1 MPPAVTEEQVDIDV
15 IVVGAGWNGL
25 IGARTFLQLEP
36 NANLV
41 ILDDGKS
48 IGGVWSKEKIYPN
61 LYAQVGY
68 GMFEYSFRPMKNENV
83 TKDRYISGETIH
95 EYLFEFA
102 KENDLL
108 RRTRFETRV
117 VQVKRLPTRGWQ
129 LHLDHGAPL
138 VCQKLIYASGPTSSP
153 VIPKWPMKGFQSPII
168 HSSETGSS
176 LDMIRDVNH
185 ATVIGAA
192 KSSYD
197 TVYLLLAAGK
207 KVDWIIRDDGSGPLA
222 ITPPRYF
229 GFNAV
234 DFCSTR
240 AASSF
245 SPSIMNTTGLWY
257 RFLQRTLIG
266 MMVTSLYWRV
276 ATWLGELHA
285 GYAKSENAS
294 KLRPIPE
301 GYGIMW
307 ANAGLGV
314 ASAPDYWKVFH
325 TGDVTVHRTEVDH
338 LANGNRIYLKN
349 GAVLCSDYVILCT
362 GFEKSYRAF
371 GEDLRVECGLTYEQ
385 TAKWAKLDANGE
397 RVVNEKLPY
406 LKKNPLKTKSTHDDH
421 VLLHG
426 PSRHYRRLVVP
437 HMASSGDRSI
447 YFPGLIHSIFTPL
460 VSEFQ
465 ALWGCAYMLG
475 RLELPDQKTMEEEV
489 ATWNVWTRK
498 RYLAQGQ
505 KHAYAIYDYLSYI
518 DTLARDLGVRT
529 KRKNNPFSEMFI
541 PYRPSDYNGLLA
553 EFHEAEKRQYP
564 YHVGHRNLNDME
576 KV

>member
-1 MPPAVTEEQVDIDV
+1 
-15 IVVGAGWNGL
+15 
-25 IGARTFLQLEP
+25 
-36 NANLV
+36 
-41 ILDDGKS
+41 
-48 IGGVWSKEKIYPN
+48 
-61 LYAQVGY
+61 
-68 GMFEYSFRPMKNENV
+68 MKNEKV
-83 TKDRYISGETIH
+83 TKDRYIPGETIH
-95 EYLFEFA
+95 EYLHKFA
-102 KENDLL
+102 KDNDLL

-117 VQVKRLPTRGWQ
+117 DEVKRLPTGGWQ
-129 LHLDHGAPL
+129 LNLEHGAPL

-153 VIPKWPMKGFQSPII
+153 VIPKWPVKDFTSPII

-176 LDMIRDVNH
+176 LDKIQDIDR

-207 KVDWIIRDDGSGPLA
+207 KVDWIIREDGSGPLA

-266 MMVTSLYWRV
+266 MMVTSIYWRV

-325 TGDVTVHRTEVDH
+325 AGDVTVHRTEVDH
-338 LANGNRIYLKN
+338 AANGNQIYLKN
-349 GAVLCSDYVILCT
+349 GTVVCSDYVILCT

-371 GEDLRVECGLTYEQ
+371 GEDLRAECGLTYEQ
-385 TAKWAKLDANGE
+385 NVKWAKLDAYGE
-397 RVVNEKLPY
+397 RVVNQKLPY
-406 LKKNPLKTKSTHDDH
+406 LKENPIKRKSTHEDLA
-421 VLLHG
+421 LLHG

-437 HMASSGDRSI
+437 HLASDGDRSI

-465 ALWGCAYMLG
+465 ALWGCAFMLG
-475 RLELPDQKTMEEEV
+475 RLELPDQETMEEEV

-498 RYLAQGQ
+498 RYLTQGQ

-518 DTLARDLGVRT
+518 DTLARDLGIRT
-529 KRKNNPFSEMFI
+529 KRKSNPFSEMFI

-553 EFHEAEKRQYP
+553 EFYEAEKRLYP
-564 YHVGHRNLNDME
+564 YHVGHKTLSDME

>member
-1 MPPAVTEEQVDIDV
+1 M
-15 IVVGAGWNGL
+15 N
-25 IGARTFLQLEP
+25 
-36 NANLV
+36 NLV
-41 ILDDGKS
+41 ILDNGKS

-68 GMFEYSFRPMKNENV
+68 GMFEYSFRPMRNDNV
-83 TKDRYISGETIH
+83 TEDRYIAGETVH
-95 EYLFEFA
+95 NYLNDFA
-102 KENDLL
+102 VENDLI
-108 RRTRFETRV
+108 RRTRLETHV
-117 VQVKRLPTRGWQ
+117 DQVEKLSTGEWRL
-129 LHLDHGAPL
+129 HIAHSASI

-153 VIPKWPMKGFQSPII
+153 VIPQWPKKDFNQPII
-168 HSSETGSS
+168 HSSEVGTSTDA
-176 LDMIRDVNH
+176 LHEIDR
-185 ATVIGAA
+185 ATVVGAA

-207 KVDWIIRDDGSGPLA
+207 KVDWIIREDGSGPLA

-240 AASSF
+240 AAATF
-245 SPSIMNTTGLWY
+245 SPSIMNTAGLWY
-257 RFLQRTLIG
+257 RFFQRTAIG
-266 MMVTSLYWRV
+266 MMLTMLYWRI

-294 KLRPIPE
+294 KLRPIPK

-314 ASAPDYWKVFH
+314 ASAPNYWKVFH
-325 TGDVTVHRTEVDH
+325 AGDVSVHRTEIDH
-338 LANGNRIYLKN
+338 FALGNKIYLKN
-349 GAVLCSDYVILCT
+349 GVILSTDYVILCT

-371 GEDLRVECGLTYEQ
+371 GKELRVECGLTYDKDV
-385 TAKWAKLDANGE
+385 KWAKLNARGE
-397 RVVNEKLPY
+397 QFVDDKLPY
-406 LKKNPLKTKSTHDDH
+406 LKDH
-421 VLLHG
+421 PIRTQSRHEEKALLHG
-426 PSRHYRRLVVP
+426 PSRHYRRLIVP
-437 HMASSGDRSI
+437 HMAARGDRSI

-475 RLELPDQKTMEEEV
+475 RLDLPDQEIMEQEV

-498 RYLAQGQ
+498 RYLAQGE

-518 DTLARDLGVRT
+518 DTLARDLGIKT
-529 KRKNNPFSEMFI
+529 SRKSNIFLEMFA
-541 PYRPSDYNGLLA
+541 PYRPSDYNGLLD
-553 EFHEAEKRQYP
+553 EFYEAEKKREA
-564 YHVGHRNLNDME
+564 RNAVLETVVRTE

>member
-1 MPPAVTEEQVDIDV
+1 MPSALTEEHFDV
-15 IVVGAGWNGL
+15 VVVGAGWNGL
-25 IGARTFLQLEP
+25 IGARTYLQLAP

-48 IGGVWSKEKIYPN
+48 IGGVWSREKIYPN

-68 GMFEYSFRPMKNENV
+68 GMFEYSFRPMRNENV
-83 TKDRYISGETIH
+83 TQDRYISGETVH
-95 EYLFEFA
+95 NYLNDFA
-102 KENDLL
+102 HENDLI
-108 RRTRFETRV
+108 RRMRLETHV
-117 VQVKRLPTRGWQ
+117 EKVEKLQIGGWRL
-129 LHLDHGAPL
+129 HVAHGAPI

-153 VIPKWPMKGFQSPII
+153 VIPQWPKQGFSQPII
-168 HSSETGSS
+168 HSSETGTSMNA
-176 LDMIRDVNH
+176 LRGINR
-185 ATVIGAA
+185 ATVVGAA

-207 KVDWIIRDDGSGPLA
+207 KVDWIIREDGSGPLA

-240 AASSF
+240 AAASF

-257 RFLQRTLIG
+257 KFLQQTMIG
-266 MMVTSLYWRV
+266 MMLTMIYWRV

-285 GYAKSENAS
+285 GYARSENAS

-314 ASAPDYWKVFH
+314 ASAPNYWKVFH
-325 TGDVTVHRTEVDH
+325 AGDVTVHRTQIDH
-338 LANGNRIYLKN
+338 FANGNKIYLKN
-349 GAVLCSDYVILCT
+349 GSILSTDYVILCT

-371 GEDLRVECGLTYEQ
+371 EEDLRVECNLTYDH
-385 TAKWAKLDANGE
+385 TVKWAKLDARGE
-397 RVVNEKLPY
+397 QIVDGKLPY
-406 LKKNPLKTKSTHDDH
+406 LKENPIKTKSRHEEQA
-421 VLLHG
+421 LLHG
-426 PSRHYRRLVVP
+426 PSRHYRRLIVP
-437 HMASSGDRSI
+437 HMAAKGDRSI

-475 RLELPDQKTMEEEV
+475 RLDLPDQETMEEEV

-505 KHAYAIYDYLSYI
+505 KHAYAIYDYLSYV
-518 DTLARDLGVRT
+518 DTLARDLGIRT
-529 KRKNNPFSEMFI
+529 NRKSNIFSEMFV
-541 PYRPSDYNGLLA
+541 PYRPSDYYGLLE
-553 EFHEAEKRQYP
+553 EFYEAERRKEILRAALESIP
-564 YHVGHRNLNDME
+564 HKE